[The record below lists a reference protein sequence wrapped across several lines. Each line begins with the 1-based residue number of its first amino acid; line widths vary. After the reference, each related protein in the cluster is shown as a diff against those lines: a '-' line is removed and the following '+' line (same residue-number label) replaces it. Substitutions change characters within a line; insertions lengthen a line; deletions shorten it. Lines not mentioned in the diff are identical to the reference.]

1 MRFFVVAPLS
11 IFIVFSVFWLMQWM
25 ISSSN
30 ELPPRDDNIAMVDF
44 IRALTDSDTQNKQ
57 RQAKEPPKPKIPPM
71 MDMPK
76 AQVNTTKPLQINIP
90 SFESSLSSFKGD
102 AFGNM
107 LGGYGFGDSDV
118 IPLVQVEPRY
128 PSQALSRKLEGYVVV
143 RLSITEQGNVESV
156 EVVDAQP
163 KGVFEREAI
172 RAAWRYKFK
181 PKLVDGK
188 PVKQMA
194 TLPFEFN
201 LEKK

>member
-11 IFIVFSVFWLMQWM
+11 IIIVFSVFWLMQWM
-25 ISSSN
+25 ISSGN
-30 ELPPRDDNIAMVDF
+30 ELPPRDDNVAMVDF

-76 AQVNTTKPLQINIP
+76 AQVNTSKPLQMNIP